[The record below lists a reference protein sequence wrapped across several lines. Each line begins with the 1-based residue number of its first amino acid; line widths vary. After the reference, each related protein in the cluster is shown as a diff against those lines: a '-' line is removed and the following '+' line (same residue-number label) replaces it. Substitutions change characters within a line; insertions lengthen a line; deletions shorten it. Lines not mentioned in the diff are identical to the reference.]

1 VPVDS
6 VRVEVHGPRDSD
18 AVLWQWLTGV
28 PELRGHIRQE
38 PATVGPHELGAGTD
52 LVVALVSS
60 LVSGALVSAL
70 QVWLSD
76 RASSRTSAQVTV
88 TVTGQDGRSV
98 SVTTSD
104 IASGV
109 QALHRLLALDTQ
121 AGPDAGP
128 RPGPQDAPG
137 ERAGLD
143 PCNGIAAP
151 DDPDRS
157 GPA

>member
-6 VRVEVHGPRDSD
+6 VRVDVHGPRDTD
-18 AVLWQWLTGV
+18 VVLGQWLAGV
-28 PELRGHIRQE
+28 PELRGHVRQE
-38 PATVGPHELGAGTD
+38 PATVGPDELGAGAD

-76 RASSRTSAQVTV
+76 RVSSRAREQVTV

-104 IASGV
+104 LTSGV
-109 QALHRLLALDTQ
+109 QELRSLLGLDTQ
-121 AGPDAGP
+121 PGPDA
-128 RPGPQDAPG
+128 A
-137 ERAGLD
+137 L
-143 PCNGIAAP
+143 

-157 GPA
+157 GPV